1 MSISNKIQKFYKNS
15 VESIKKMSNGLERD
29 YAIGAFV
36 ADLGKRSISAVSR
49 AINVCREKVKTCY
62 DKFKNGIQLKLEF
75 RGRKS
80 ILFTYPNLVNDIDD
94 IIEKFKLQDSHFKS
108 EFTFI
113 SIHPNSIINTLITN
127 YNYPDK
133 FACYNTI
140 VKVLRTMG
148 YKYHKIPKSEIINKV
163 PETDE
168 IFENVNDCLESLD
181 LDNDEVAAASID
193 DKATKKIGKFSDN
206 GMTWIDTKALDH
218 DTIFKYAI
226 KPFGILDL
234 KTNET
239 FVTCTPY
246 SSTAEFKVDC
256 IEQFIIHKN
265 KKKKLKKLILFLD
278 NGPENSS
285 RRRLWLKQ
293 LTNLSIKYNLVIQ
306 LVYYPPYCSKYN
318 KIERLW
324 ARVQKEWRRITIE
337 TLDILIDCLNKIT
350 WKNVKMNGY
359 LSTKKYETG
368 IKISDYDMDTKIN
381 PHIIREEGL
390 EKWSLIITPY
400 AN

>member
-62 DKFKNGIQLKLEF
+62 DKFKNVIQLKLEF

-306 LVYYPPYCSKYN
+306 LVYYPPYGSKYN
-318 KIERLW
+318 KIERLC